1 MNWIKKITPR
11 VALLLALPLVVIAC
25 TVSYKFNGSSINYDK
40 VKTISIADFPIKSEY
55 VYAPLATKFN
65 EDLKDIFIR
74 QTRLQL
80 LKPNQNADLQ
90 IDGEITGYNQY
101 NQAVSADGYSS
112 ETKLTITVNVRF
124 VNNTNHA
131 EDFEQQFSAFRTYD
145 SSQLLTAVQDGLIAE
160 MTKEITDQ
168 IFNATSV
175 NFQQWI
181 QHPETLDRDTLYE
194 LRNMLARYPYFQSL
208 RLLYLKNLYILHDI
222 NFGAELRKAV
232 LYIADRRKL
241 FQLIEG
247 DRFAVQSRKKGVP
260 LTEVLKNEPSVDR
273 TLALIDAFL
282 STVPEEVVG
291 QTTFDYSMDYTTYLL
306 EDNTTA
312 AESEEVAPKLKGY
325 ELIDDFIEKSES
337 EAPLCLKP
345 LKEEAEISV
354 TPSEEVSAAEEED
367 DSCFTETLAK
377 IYVKQQRYSKALEI
391 IKKLSLKYPKKNA
404 YFADQIRFLEK
415 LIINA
420 NSK

>member
-1 MNWIKKITPR
+1 M
-11 VALLLALPLVVIAC
+11 
-25 TVSYKFNGSSINYDK
+25 
-40 VKTISIADFPIKSEY
+40 
-55 VYAPLATKFN
+55 
-65 EDLKDIFIR
+65 
-74 QTRLQL
+74 
-80 LKPNQNADLQ
+80 
-90 IDGEITGYNQY
+90 
-101 NQAVSADGYSS
+101 
-112 ETKLTITVNVRF
+112 
-124 VNNTNHA
+124 
-131 EDFEQQFSAFRTYD
+131 
-145 SSQLLTAVQDGLIAE
+145 
-160 MTKEITDQ
+160 
-168 IFNATSV
+168 

-181 QHPETLDRDTLYE
+181 QHPETLNRDTLYE

-247 DRFAVQSRKKGVP
+247 ERFAIRSRKKGTS
-260 LTEVLKNEPSVDR
+260 LAEVLKDEPSVDR

-282 STVPEEVVG
+282 STVPEEVTG
-291 QTTFDYSMDYTTYLL
+291 QTGFDYSMDYTAYLL
-306 EDNTTA
+306 EDTVA
-312 AESEEVAPKLKGY
+312 VGQAEEEAPKLKGH
-325 ELIDDFIEKSES
+325 ELIDGFIEKSEGDALLS
-337 EAPLCLKP
+337 LKSP
-345 LKEEAEISV
+345 REETEVAV
-354 TPSEEVSAAEEED
+354 VPSNETGEEED